1 MLAMRFPIAG
11 DEFEGAVVSDY
22 FHEWSAV
29 YYPQLYILTLSIL
42 AFCRGVIWSSLAL
55 CVSLYT
61 SDFMVVLLSPFLG
74 SYVLVRIFQ
83 IIRVPDMVRPDMILI
98 GQVVIKSSG
107 LTLII
112 AIAISLTIVTLIGAF
127 FVGKMKEGL
136 KSGTIY

>member
-1 MLAMRFPIAG
+1 MVQDGILSVLPST
-11 DEFEGAVVSDY
+11 FEQYLRIKNLPEPYQVS
-22 FHEWSAV
+22 HSLNA
-29 YYPQLYILTLSIL
+29 IHNG
-42 AFCRGVIWSSLAL
+42 GVIWSSLAL